1 MLTWQLVVVESI
13 LLKFDLNTRNLLKS
27 SRKSWIMDRNFRGA
41 ANAGQQIVSW
51 DGNQYWK
58 RMEDDDGL
66 AQRYLCTFDRTL
78 H

>member
-1 MLTWQLVVVESI
+1 
-13 LLKFDLNTRNLLKS
+13 
-27 SRKSWIMDRNFRGA
+27 MDRNFRGA